1 MLHEAEAVG
10 AGTMASNSTKIL
22 PTCQERGQSSAA
34 ECWKGMQVNP
44 VLCKSKKKKTLTA
57 EWMQWMDASGQPRG
71 EKRFLSVAYGLGKY
85 RSDLAIWILGEAPRM
100 SNECRLDV
108 LQR

>member
-1 MLHEAEAVG
+1 MLQSVG
-10 AGTMASNSTKIL
+10 RVCRQT
-22 PTCQERGQSSAA
+22 QYF
-34 ECWKGMQVNP
+34 VNP
-44 VLCKSKKKKTLTA
+44 PPQKKTLTA
-57 EWMQWMDASGQPRG
+57 EWMQWMPLVNQEEIR

-85 RSDLAIWILGEAPRM
+85 RSDLAIWILGETPRM

>member
-1 MLHEAEAVG
+1 
-10 AGTMASNSTKIL
+10 
-22 PTCQERGQSSAA
+22 
-34 ECWKGMQVNP
+34 
-44 VLCKSKKKKTLTA
+44 
-57 EWMQWMDASGQPRG
+57 MQWMDASGQPRG